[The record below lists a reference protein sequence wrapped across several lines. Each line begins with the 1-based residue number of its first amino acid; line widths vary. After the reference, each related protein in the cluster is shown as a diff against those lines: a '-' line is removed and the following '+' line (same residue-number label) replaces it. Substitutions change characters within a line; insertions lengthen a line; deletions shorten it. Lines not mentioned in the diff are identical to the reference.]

1 LPSPSPSSPL
11 SSLLL
16 ECLVIGVLIL
26 LNGVL
31 SGSELAMMS
40 ARRLRLEQQAERGH
54 RPAAMALQL
63 IRSPNDFL
71 STVQIGITLI
81 GILSG
86 ALGGSRVARSL
97 QPLLEAVP
105 ALRPW
110 SEPLALGIV
119 VTLITF
125 LSLVLGELV
134 PKRIAL
140 SDPERIAC
148 AVAPLMRTLSRWL
161 APLAHLLGASTDR
174 LLGLMGIGETGEP
187 EITEEEIRTLLR
199 RGTESGLFEVA
210 EHAMVERV
218 FRLADRPVKAIMTP
232 RTDIC
237 WLDLAESPQ
246 AHLQRVMEVN
256 HSLFPVA
263 RGSLDDCLGVVR
275 GRTLLAA
282 QLGDGPRD
290 IEALLQPP
298 LFVGESTRALKLIE
312 QFKSTGIHIA
322 LVTDEFGGIEGLV
335 TLNDMMEAIV
345 GDLSTGQDRED
356 PMIIVRQDG
365 SWLLDGALDI
375 ADFKDLVGKGRLP
388 DEVRGGYQTLGG
400 FVMHYLEHIP
410 RAGDGF
416 EWDDLR
422 IEVVDMDGNRVDK
435 LMVSRFDRDSD
446 QPQRPTPTKGPPA

>member
-1 LPSPSPSSPL
+1 MLFDGFL
-11 SSLLL
+11 IVL
-16 ECLVIGVLIL
+16 LIL
-26 LNGVL
+26 INGIF
-31 SGSELAMMS
+31 SASELAMMS
-40 ARRLRLEQQAERGH
+40 ARRLRLEHQAEAGD
-54 RPAAMALQL
+54 AKAEVALKL

-71 STVQIGITLI
+71 STVQIGITSI

-86 ALGGSRVARSL
+86 ALGGSRVAEAL
-97 QPLLEAVP
+97 QPLLETLP
-105 ALRPW
+105 PLRAW
-110 SEPLALGIV
+110 AEPLALGIV

-125 LSLVLGELV
+125 LSLVVGELV

-148 AVAPLMRTLSRWL
+148 LMAPPMRTLSRWI
-161 APLAHLLGASTDR
+161 APLAHLLGSSTDR
-174 LLGLMGIGETGEP
+174 LLSQMGVGESGEP
-187 EITEEEIRTLLR
+187 EITEDEIRTLLR

-237 WLDLAESPQ
+237 WLDLSESPQ
-246 AHLQRVMEVN
+246 SHLERVMAVN

-263 RGSLDDCLGVVR
+263 RDSLDACVGVVR
-275 GRTLLAA
+275 GRTFLAA
-282 QLGDGPRD
+282 QLREGPRE
-290 IEALLQPP
+290 IEAFLQPP
-298 LFVGESTRALKLIE
+298 LYVGESTRALKLID
-312 QFKSTGIHIA
+312 QFRNSGIHIA

-345 GDLSTGQDRED
+345 GDLSTARDKED

-375 ADFKDLVGKGRLP
+375 ADFKDLVQKARLP
-388 DEVRGGYQTLGG
+388 EEVRGGYQTLGG
-400 FVMHYLEHIP
+400 FVMHHLEHIP
-410 RAGDGF
+410 RAGESF
-416 EWDDLR
+416 AWDDLL

-435 LMVSRFDRDSD
+435 LLVSRTAKTSE
-446 QPQRPTPTKGPPA
+446 QAEGPA

>member
-1 LPSPSPSSPL
+1 M
-11 SSLLL
+11 LL
-16 ECLVIGVLIL
+16 EIAIVVVLICVNGL
-26 LNGVL
+26 LAM
-31 SGSELAMMS
+31 SELAIVS
-40 ARRLRLEQQAERGH
+40 ARPARLK
-54 RPAAMALQL
+54 AMIDRNVSGAGRALAL
-63 IRSPNDFL
+63 GANPGRFL

-86 ALGGSRVARSL
+86 ALGGSRVAQSL

-105 ALRPW
+105 PLRPW
-110 SEPLALGIV
+110 AEPLALGIV

-148 AVAPLMRTLSRWL
+148 AVAPPMRTLSRWM

-187 EITEEEIRTLLR
+187 EITEEEIKTLLR

-246 AHLQRVMEVN
+246 THLERVMEAN
-256 HSLFPVA
+256 HSLFPVG
-263 RGSLDDCLGVVR
+263 RGSLDACVGVVR
-275 GRTLLAA
+275 GRNLLAA

-298 LFVGESTRALKLIE
+298 LYVGESTRALKLIE
-312 QFKSTGIHIA
+312 QFRSSGVHIA

-345 GDLSTGQDRED
+345 GDLSSGQDRED
-356 PMIIVRQDG
+356 PMIIIRQDG

-388 DEVRGGYQTLGG
+388 EEVRGGYQTLGG

-410 RAGDGF
+410 RAGDCF
-416 EWDDLR
+416 EWDGLR

-435 LMVSRFDRDSD
+435 LLVSRIENRPD
-446 QPQRPTPTKGPPA
+446 QPIGPGSTKGPA

>member
-1 LPSPSPSSPL
+1 M
-11 SSLLL
+11 
-16 ECLVIGVLIL
+16 IGVLIL

-148 AVAPLMRTLSRWL
+148 AVAPLMLTLSRWL

>member
-1 LPSPSPSSPL
+1 M
-11 SSLLL
+11 
-16 ECLVIGVLIL
+16 IGVLIL

-110 SEPLALGIV
+110 SEPLAMGIV

-148 AVAPLMRTLSRWL
+148 AVAPLMRTLSRWM
-161 APLAHLLGASTDR
+161 APMAHLLGASTDR

-210 EHAMVERV
+210 EHAMV
-218 FRLADRPVKAIMTP
+218 
-232 RTDIC
+232 
-237 WLDLAESPQ
+237 
-246 AHLQRVMEVN
+246 
-256 HSLFPVA
+256 
-263 RGSLDDCLGVVR
+263 
-275 GRTLLAA
+275 
-282 QLGDGPRD
+282 
-290 IEALLQPP
+290 
-298 LFVGESTRALKLIE
+298 
-312 QFKSTGIHIA
+312 
-322 LVTDEFGGIEGLV
+322 
-335 TLNDMMEAIV
+335 
-345 GDLSTGQDRED
+345 
-356 PMIIVRQDG
+356 
-365 SWLLDGALDI
+365 
-375 ADFKDLVGKGRLP
+375 
-388 DEVRGGYQTLGG
+388 
-400 FVMHYLEHIP
+400 
-410 RAGDGF
+410 
-416 EWDDLR
+416 
-422 IEVVDMDGNRVDK
+422 
-435 LMVSRFDRDSD
+435 
-446 QPQRPTPTKGPPA
+446 

>member
-1 LPSPSPSSPL
+1 M
-11 SSLLL
+11 
-16 ECLVIGVLIL
+16 IGVLIL

-365 SWLLDGALDI
+365 SLLLDGALDI

>member
-1 LPSPSPSSPL
+1 MLFDG
-11 SSLLL
+11 LLI
-16 ECLVIGVLIL
+16 VVLIL
-26 LNGVL
+26 INGIF

-40 ARRLRLEQQAERGH
+40 ARRLRLEHQAEAGD
-54 RPAAMALQL
+54 PKADVALKL

-86 ALGGSRVARSL
+86 ALGGSRVAEALRSL
-97 QPLLEAVP
+97 LQAVP
-105 ALRPW
+105 PLRPW

-140 SDPERIAC
+140 SDPERFAC
-148 AVAPLMRTLSRWL
+148 LVAPPMRTLSRWM
-161 APLAHLLGASTDR
+161 APLAHLLGSSTDR
-174 LLGLMGIGETGEP
+174 LLSLLGIGESGEP
-187 EITEEEIRTLLR
+187 EITEDEIRTLLR
-199 RGTESGLFEVA
+199 RGTESGLFDVA

-232 RTDIC
+232 RTEIC
-237 WLDLAESPQ
+237 WLDLSESPQ
-246 AHLQRVMEVN
+246 SHLELVMRVN

-263 RGSLDDCLGVVR
+263 RDSLDACVGVVR
-275 GRTLLAA
+275 DRAILAA
-282 QLGDGPRD
+282 QLSDGPRE

-298 LFVGESTRALKLIE
+298 LYVGESTRALKLIE
-312 QFKSTGIHIA
+312 QFRISGVHIA

-335 TLNDMMEAIV
+335 TLNDVMEAIV
-345 GDLSTGQDRED
+345 GDLSSARDKED

-365 SWLLDGALDI
+365 SWLLDGILDI
-375 ADFKDLVGKGRLP
+375 ADFKDLVQKEHLP
-388 DEVRGGYQTLGG
+388 EEVRGGYQTLGG
-400 FVMHYLEHIP
+400 FVMHHLEHIP
-410 RAGDGF
+410 SAGEAF
-416 EWDDLR
+416 EWEDLR

-435 LMVSRFDRDSD
+435 LLVTRLEAPSG
-446 QPQRPTPTKGPPA
+446 QPDGLA

>member
-1 LPSPSPSSPL
+1 VPSTPLPSPSPSSSL

-16 ECLVIGVLIL
+16 EGLVIGVLIL

-40 ARRLRLEQQAERGH
+40 ARRLRLEQEAERGH
-54 RPAAMALQL
+54 HPAGVALQL

-86 ALGGSRVARSL
+86 ALGGSRVAQSL
-97 QPLLEAVP
+97 QPLLQAVP
-105 ALRPW
+105 LLRPW
-110 SEPLALGIV
+110 AEPLALGLV
-119 VTLITF
+119 VTVITF
-125 LSLVLGELV
+125 FSLVLGELV

-140 SDPERIAC
+140 SNPERIAC
-148 AVAPLMRTLSRWL
+148 AVAPPMRTLSRWM

-187 EITEEEIRTLLR
+187 EITEEEIRSLLR

-232 RTDIC
+232 RTDIR
-237 WLDLAESPQ
+237 WLDLSESPQ
-246 AHLQRVMEVN
+246 THLETVMEVN

-263 RGSLDDCLGVVR
+263 RGSLDDCVGVVR
-275 GRTLLAA
+275 GRSLLAA

-290 IEALLQPP
+290 IASLLQSP
-298 LFVGESTRALKLIE
+298 LYVGESTRALKLIE
-312 QFKSTGIHIA
+312 QFRTTGVHIA

-335 TLNDMMEAIV
+335 TLTDMMEAIV
-345 GDLSTGQDRED
+345 GDLSSATGEED

-375 ADFKDLVGKGRLP
+375 ADFKDLVEKARLP
-388 DEVRGGYQTLGG
+388 EEVQGGYQTLGG

-410 RAGDGF
+410 RAGDSF
-416 EWDDLR
+416 AWDDLR

-435 LMVSRFDRDSD
+435 LLVSRIEEPSD
-446 QPQRPTPTKGPPA
+446 GPDGPA

>member
-1 LPSPSPSSPL
+1 MLVDG
-11 SSLLL
+11 LLIVL
-16 ECLVIGVLIL
+16 LIL
-26 LNGVL
+26 INGIFA
-31 SGSELAMMS
+31 GSELAMMS
-40 ARRLRLEQQAERGH
+40 ARRLRLEHQAEAGDPR
-54 RPAAMALQL
+54 AEVALKL

-71 STVQIGITLI
+71 STVQIGITSI

-86 ALGGSRVARSL
+86 ALGGSRLAEAL

-105 ALRPW
+105 TLRALA
-110 SEPLALGIV
+110 EPIALGIV

-140 SDPERIAC
+140 SNPERIAC
-148 AVAPLMRTLSRWL
+148 LVAPPMRTLSRWL
-161 APLAHLLGASTDR
+161 APLAHLLGSSTDR
-174 LLGLMGIGETGEP
+174 MLSLMGIGESGEP
-187 EITEEEIRTLLR
+187 EITEDEIRTMLR

-232 RTDIC
+232 RTEIS
-237 WLDLAESPQ
+237 WLDLSESPRS
-246 AHLQRVMEVN
+246 HLERVMAVN

-263 RGSLDDCLGVVR
+263 RDNLDDCVGVVR
-275 GRTLLAA
+275 GRTFLAA
-282 QLGDGPRD
+282 QLSEGPRE
-290 IEALLQPP
+290 IEAFLQPP
-298 LFVGESTRALKLIE
+298 LYVGESTRALKLIE
-312 QFKSTGIHIA
+312 QFRTSGVHIA

-345 GDLSTGQDRED
+345 GDLSTARDKED

-375 ADFKDLVGKGRLP
+375 ADFKDMVQKERLP
-388 DEVRGGYQTLGG
+388 EEIRGGYKTLGG
-400 FVMHYLEHIP
+400 FVMHHLEHIP
-410 RAGDGF
+410 RAGEAFVWKDI
-416 EWDDLR
+416 R

-435 LMVSRFDRDSD
+435 LLVSRTEKTTEQAD
-446 QPQRPTPTKGPPA
+446 GPA

>member
-1 LPSPSPSSPL
+1 MLFDSFL
-11 SSLLL
+11 IVL
-16 ECLVIGVLIL
+16 LIL
-26 LNGVL
+26 INGIF

-40 ARRLRLEQQAERGH
+40 ARRLRLEHQAEAGDH
-54 RPAAMALQL
+54 KAEVALKL

-86 ALGGSRVARSL
+86 ALGGSRVAEALR
-97 QPLLEAVP
+97 PLLEAVP
-105 ALRPW
+105 PLRAW
-110 SEPLALGIV
+110 ADPLSLGLV
-119 VTLITF
+119 VTAITF

-140 SDPERIAC
+140 NDPERIAC
-148 AVAPLMRTLSRWL
+148 AVAPPMRALSRWM

-174 LLGLMGIGETGEP
+174 LLSLMGIGETGEP

-246 AHLQRVMEVN
+246 THLERVMEVN

-263 RGSLDDCLGVVR
+263 RGSLDDCVGVVR

-282 QLGDGPRD
+282 QLCDGPRD

-298 LFVGESTRALKLIE
+298 LYVGESTRALKLIE

-345 GDLSTGQDRED
+345 GDLSSGQDLED

-388 DEVRGGYQTLGG
+388 EEVRGGYQTLGG

-410 RAGDGF
+410 QAGDCF
-416 EWDDLR
+416 EWDGLR

-435 LMVSRFDRDSD
+435 LLVSRIEAGPDKPHGPAS
-446 QPQRPTPTKGPPA
+446 TKEPA

>member
-1 LPSPSPSSPL
+1 MPVTPLPSPSPSSSL

-16 ECLVIGVLIL
+16 EGLVIGVLIL

-40 ARRLRLEQQAERGH
+40 ARRLRLEQEAERGH
-54 RPAAMALQL
+54 HPARVALQL

-86 ALGGSRVARSL
+86 ALGGSRVAQSL
-97 QPLLEAVP
+97 QPLLEALP

-110 SEPLALGIV
+110 AEPLALGIV
-119 VTLITF
+119 VTAITF

-140 SDPERIAC
+140 NDPERIAC
-148 AVAPLMRTLSRWL
+148 AVAPPMRALSRWM

-174 LLGLMGIGETGEP
+174 LLSLMGIGETGEP

-246 AHLQRVMEVN
+246 THLERVMEVN

-263 RGSLDDCLGVVR
+263 RGSLDACVGVVR

-282 QLGDGPRD
+282 QLSDGPRD

-298 LFVGESTRALKLIE
+298 LYVGESTRALKLIE
-312 QFKSTGIHIA
+312 QFRSSGVHIA

-345 GDLSTGQDRED
+345 GDLSSGQDLED

-388 DEVRGGYQTLGG
+388 EEDRGGYQTLGG

-410 RAGDGF
+410 KAGDCF
-416 EWDDLR
+416 EWDGLR

-435 LMVSRFDRDSD
+435 LLVSRIE
-446 QPQRPTPTKGPPA
+446 KEPA